1 MEKITVIIQHE
12 TGLHARPAALL
23 MRLAE
28 KFQSHIELEKK
39 GRSCN
44 AKSIMGILSM
54 GAVKGDELIITADG
68 SDETHAIE
76 AIKELF
82 DKELSA

>member
-1 MEKITVIIQHE
+1 MERMAFIIQNE
-12 TGLHARPAALL
+12 TGLHARPAAVL
-23 MRLAE
+23 MRLAK
-28 KFQSHIELEKK
+28 KFQSQIQLEKN

-54 GAVKGDELIITADG
+54 GVGKEDELVIPADG
-68 SDETHAIE
+68 TDEIQAIE

-82 DKELSA
+82 DKGIS

>member
-1 MEKITVIIQHE
+1 MERMAFIIQNE
-12 TGLHARPAALL
+12 TGLHARPAAVL
-23 MRLAE
+23 MRLAK
-28 KFQSHIELEKK
+28 KFQSQIQLEKT

-54 GAVKGDELIITADG
+54 GVGKEDEFVITADG
-68 SDETHAIE
+68 TDEIQAIE

-82 DKELSA
+82 DKGIS

>member
-1 MEKITVIIQHE
+1 
-12 TGLHARPAALL
+12 

-39 GRSCN
+39 GKSCN

-54 GAVKGDELIITADG
+54 GVVKGDELTVTADG
-68 SDETHAIE
+68 SDEVQAIE

>member
-1 MEKITVIIQHE
+1 MERMAFIIQNE
-12 TGLHARPAALL
+12 TGLHARPAAVL
-23 MRLAE
+23 MRLAK
-28 KFQSHIELEKK
+28 KFQSQIQLEKN

-54 GAVKGDELIITADG
+54 GVGKEDELVITADG
-68 SDETHAIE
+68 TDEIQAIE

-82 DKELSA
+82 DKGIS